1 MERIR
6 LADVSR
12 ALGLPPPGDGDVAV
26 TGVSTDTRTLSP
38 GDLFVAIRGER
49 FDGHAFVGEAFELGA
64 AAALVARGAGPPP
77 AGRPALLVE
86 DTVTALQDLSAWYRR
101 GFEARLVAVTGTN
114 GKTTTKDM
122 IAGALSTRMNTLK
135 TEGNLNNH
143 IGVPLTLFGLTRKH
157 EAAVVE
163 MGMNHPGEIARL
175 AELAAPEV
183 GVITNVS
190 RAHLE
195 TMGDLDSIAR
205 AKGELLEALP
215 EDGVAVL
222 NADDP
227 RVMAQ
232 ARRTSARV
240 ETFGLSEGAGT
251 RAVDIEETEHGV
263 RFRLPDGATVDLPV
277 PGRHNVMNALAALTA
292 SRALGVDD
300 GQAAGGVAA
309 FAPSAM
315 RMAIVRIGG
324 RTILNDAYN
333 ANPGSLAAALETLIA
348 VAAGRPTA
356 AVLGDMLEL
365 GGESRAAHREAGARA
380 AEIGVGRLFLLGREV
395 AALAEGAVRAGMSRQ
410 RVNTY
415 ETKAALAEDLEALL
429 PTHAVVLVKG
439 SRGMRMEEVVELLG
453 REAPAS

>member
-6 LADVSR
+6 LADASR
-12 ALGLPPPGDGDVAV
+12 ALGLPPGRDRDLAV
-26 TGVSTDTRTLSP
+26 TGVSIDTRTLVS

-49 FDGHAFVGEAFELGA
+49 FDGHAFVGEAFERGA
-64 AAALVARGAGPPP
+64 AAAVVARGAGPVRALGPT
-77 AGRPALLVE
+77 LLVE
-86 DTVTALQDLSAWYRR
+86 DTVTALQDLSAWYRGR
-101 GFEARLVAVTGTN
+101 FEPRLVAVTGTN

-122 IAGALSTRMNTLK
+122 IAGALSTSMSTLK

-143 IGVPLTLFGLTRKH
+143 IGVPLTLFGLTRDH
-157 EAAVVE
+157 AAAVVE

-175 AELAAPEV
+175 AHVARPEI

-195 TMGDLDSIAR
+195 TMEDLDSIAR

-215 EDGVAVL
+215 ADGVAVL
-222 NADDP
+222 NADDE

-232 ARRTSARV
+232 APRTRAV
-240 ETFGLSEGAGT
+240 VQTFGLSERAGT
-251 RAVDIEETEHGV
+251 RAVGVEQRARGV
-263 RFRLPDGATVDLPV
+263 RFELAYGVSVELPV
-277 PGRHNVMNALAALTA
+277 PGRHNVMNALAALA
-292 SRALGVDD
+292 VSRALGVDARE
-300 GQAAGGVAA
+300 AASGIAS

-315 RMAIVRIGG
+315 RMATARIAG
-324 RTILNDAYN
+324 RTVLNDAYN
-333 ANPGSLAAALETLIA
+333 ANPGSLAAALDTLEA

-365 GGESRAAHREAGARA
+365 GDESRAAHREAGARV
-380 AEIGVGRLFLLGREV
+380 AELGIDYLFLFGREV
-395 AALAEGAVRAGMSRQ
+395 AALAEGAVASGMLRE

-415 ETKAALAEDLEALL
+415 ESKAALAQDLEALL
-429 PTHAVVLVKG
+429 PEHAVVLVKG

>member
-12 ALGLPPPGDGDVAV
+12 ALGQPPGGDRDLAV
-26 TGVSTDTRTLSP
+26 TGVSIDTRTLAR

-49 FDGHAFVGEAFELGA
+49 FDGHAFVIEAFERGASAAIVAEDRGA
-64 AAALVARGAGPPP
+64 ARDLGPTV
-77 AGRPALLVE
+77 LVE
-86 DTVTALQDLSAWYRR
+86 DTVTALQDLSAWYRGR
-101 GFEARLVAVTGTN
+101 FQPRLVAVTGTN

-122 IAGALSTRMNTLK
+122 AAGALSMTMSTLK

-143 IGVPLTLFGLTRKH
+143 IGVPLTLFGLTRDH
-157 EAAVVE
+157 AAAVVE

-175 AELAAPEV
+175 AEVARPDV
-183 GVITNVS
+183 GVITNVA

-195 TMGDLDSIAR
+195 TMEDLDTIAR

-215 EDGVAVL
+215 ADGVAVL

-232 ARRTSARV
+232 AARTQAGVR
-240 ETFGLSEGAGT
+240 TFGLSEAAGT
-251 RAVDIEETEHGV
+251 RAVAIDESASGV
-263 RFRLPDGATVDLPV
+263 TFELADGATVALPV
-277 PGRHNVMNALAALTA
+277 PGRHNVMNALAALA
-292 SRALGVDD
+292 VSRALGVDP
-300 GQAAGGVAA
+300 GEAARGIASFV
-309 FAPSAM
+309 PSAM
-315 RMAIVRIGG
+315 RMAIVRNAGC
-324 RTILNDAYN
+324 TILNDAYN
-333 ANPGSLAAALETLIA
+333 ANPGSLAAALETLVA

-365 GGESRAAHREAGARA
+365 GSESRAAHREAGGRA
-380 AEIGVGRLFLLGREV
+380 ATLGIDYLFLFGSEV
-395 AALAEGAVRAGMSRQ
+395 AALAEGAEASGMSRE
-410 RVNTY
+410 RVRHY
-415 ETKAALAEDLEALL
+415 ETKAALAQDLEALL
-429 PTHAVVLVKG
+429 PEHAVVLLKG